1 MEAAVGS
8 RGFLDLNGILKLADD
23 CQASAQAT
31 AFRYVRLA
39 GEPCLAAVSRN
50 AKILYAF
57 SSDDAEQ
64 RGFKWLG
71 NKDVPDES
79 QAKLCAAQ
87 ESIVFAGHSHTAD
100 WFSERRAGAK
110 LWEESV
116 MLGGSGYVLTFL
128 TWADHKPD

>member
-1 MEAAVGS
+1 MLC
-8 RGFLDLNGILKLADD
+8 RL
-23 CQASAQAT
+23 
-31 AFRYVRLA
+31 RYIRLA

-71 NKDVPDES
+71 NKDVPDNS
-79 QAKLCAAQ
+79 QAELVRPKIHHFERA
-87 ESIVFAGHSHTAD
+87 FAYGRLA
-100 WFSERRAGAK
+100 SERRAGAK
-110 LWEESV
+110 LWGESV

-128 TWADHKPD
+128 TWADYKPD